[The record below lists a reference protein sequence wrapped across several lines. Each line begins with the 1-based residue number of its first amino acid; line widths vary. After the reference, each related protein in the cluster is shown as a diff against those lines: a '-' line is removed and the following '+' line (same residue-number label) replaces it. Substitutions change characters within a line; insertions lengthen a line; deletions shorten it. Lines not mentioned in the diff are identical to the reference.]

1 MKVRVVLLV
10 AVVLLAASAYGGY
23 RTNYTLY
30 TMHSPTYTLSNFHF
44 VGVAVTKGLI
54 ALGDREHRFVEEVVL
69 DGLPPDTLIR
79 DLSRYRRTVLYGID
93 PGMRASPWLP
103 NGTPIEY
110 TFTRATA
117 LFEPVEDIDVRR
129 DVKWYVF
136 NIHYNDV
143 WWLRPAASATA
154 CRSRQKA
161 TTGPRWTSAV

>member
-44 VGVAVTKGLI
+44 VGVAVTKGSI
-54 ALGDREHRFVEEVVL
+54 ALGESEHRFVEEVVL

-79 DLSRYRRTVLYGID
+79 DRSRYRRTVLYGID

-103 NGTPIEY
+103 NGTRIEY

-143 WWLRPAASATA
+143 WWLRPAGIRYGLQDH
-154 CRSRQKA
+154 CKK
-161 TTGPRWTSAV
+161 

>member
-44 VGVAVTKGLI
+44 VGIAVTKGLI
-54 ALGDREHRFVEEVVL
+54 ALGESEHRFVEEVVL

-93 PGMRASPWLP
+93 PGMQ
-103 NGTPIEY
+103 GV
-110 TFTRATA
+110 A
-117 LFEPVEDIDVRR
+117 LAPQR
-129 DVKWYVF
+129 DAY
-136 NIHYNDV
+136 
-143 WWLRPAASATA
+143 
-154 CRSRQKA
+154 
-161 TTGPRWTSAV
+161 